1 MRVRAPSPRA
11 VLILLGLLALAAA
24 AGFMTIGLTGRLD
37 FVLPLRATKLAALL
51 LVGYAVAVSTVLFQT
66 VSGNRILTPSIMGL
80 DALYVLIQTVVVFLF
95 GAAAFGAVDAR
106 LVFLVEAASMIGF
119 AAVLYRWLFLGARY
133 GLHLLL
139 LAGVIFGVFFRSLSN
154 LLQRMIDPTEF
165 VVLQDRFF
173 ASFNT
178 IDRDLLGLTAVIVV
192 LVSVAGWRMRHV
204 FDVLALGRD
213 AAISLGV
220 PHRVTVTRV
229 LLMVTVLV
237 SVSTALVGPV
247 TFLGL
252 LVSNLAYQL
261 VRSHRHVLI
270 LPAAVL
276 IAWIC
281 LVGGQVVLERA
292 FGFDTALSI
301 VIEFAGGIVFI
312 LLLLRGGLR

>member
-119 AAVLYRWLFLGARY
+119 AAVLYRWLFLGARH

-178 IDRDLLGLTAVIVV
+178 IDRDLLGLTAVIVL

-220 PHRVTVTRV
+220 PHRATVTRV

>member
-80 DALYVLIQTVVVFLF
+80 DALYLLIQTVVVFLF

-119 AAVLYRWLFLGARY
+119 AAVLYRWLFLGARH

-178 IDRDLLGLTAVIVV
+178 IDRDLLGLTAVIVL

-220 PHRVTVTRV
+220 PHRATVTRV

>member
-119 AAVLYRWLFLGARY
+119 AAVLYRWLFLGARH

-178 IDRDLLGLTAVIVV
+178 IDRDLLGLTAVIVL

-220 PHRVTVTRV
+220 PHRATVTRV

-281 LVGGQVVLERA
+281 LVGGQVALERA